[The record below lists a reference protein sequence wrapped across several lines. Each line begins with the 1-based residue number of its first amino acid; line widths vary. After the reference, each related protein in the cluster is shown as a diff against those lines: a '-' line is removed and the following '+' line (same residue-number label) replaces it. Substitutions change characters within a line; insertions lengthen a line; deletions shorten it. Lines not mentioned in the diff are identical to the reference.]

1 MLSKVMLKYVINVSK
16 NLQGRDVDF
25 KEVGNSPLQTS
36 AESCCFPLISFVNV
50 ETDWLKT
57 FDKRRIDG

>member
-25 KEVGNSPLQTS
+25 KEVGNSPLQT
-36 AESCCFPLISFVNV
+36 CCFPLISFVNV

>member
-1 MLSKVMLKYVINVSK
+1 M
-16 NLQGRDVDF
+16 NLQGRDVTTLRTL
-25 KEVGNSPLQTS
+25 KKWATHRYKLQQNRVV
-36 AESCCFPLISFVNV
+36 FLISFVNL